1 MAESVA
7 RALLLLFAIALVLNI
22 AGVGGQ
28 GAARSPAEAWA
39 RVKTWTSAKLVGG

>member
-1 MAESVA
+1 METAA

-28 GAARSPAEAWA
+28 SAAKSPSEAWG
-39 RVKTWTSAKLVGG
+39 RVKAWSSSKLIGG